1 MKQKI
6 GIIVGILVIIGISA
20 ITFGVMTAKKDEP
33 TKTDQNQNPPV
44 LLEGMKAITFEEGNE
59 TPKVLGQEEQKEGTW
74 YEYIRQIEATEAG
87 GTSRWANA
95 MTQDG
100 SMWVWIPRFAYKIQW
115 DREEQTGK
123 IEVVFLQG
131 MTNYNKEGKDVTKLG
146 YIVHPAFQD
155 GTENQFANGEW
166 DKEITGIWVSKFEAG
181 FAGQKNTA
189 SENIPVV
196 DTNLTYERDGKNVF
210 GKIQKEDTKITYPVF
225 LGKNYSY
232 NNISVGEIYNLAKA
246 LPQDGNP
253 YGLNR
258 AADSH
263 LMKNSEWG
271 ACAYLAHSQYGRN
284 GTKVSINNLEVSK
297 AVAGAETVTG
307 YAGNTVIATTN
318 HVEEI
323 QEALQDNYADKSYAW
338 YTKEGQLASTTGNLY
353 GIYDMNG
360 GSSEYTA
367 GYLEKTDEKAKNY
380 ASSILKKPGSNKY
393 CTVYKASSEDA
404 GALNQNYDAN
414 QNRYGDAIAETS
426 KKGNGYTSWFG
437 ETSIYI
443 RDSAGFFLRSGDY
456 SRGKYTGLFDFT
468 NHSGH
473 SFGSYSFRCVLI
485 ANQG

>member
-74 YEYIRQIEATEAG
+74 YEYIRQTEATEAG

-131 MTNYNKEGKDVTKLG
+131 TTNYNKEGKDVTKLG

-246 LPQDGNP
+246 LPQEGNP

-271 ACAYLAHSQYGRN
+271 ACAYLAHSQ
-284 GTKVSINNLEVSK
+284 
-297 AVAGAETVTG
+297 
-307 YAGNTVIATTN
+307 
-318 HVEEI
+318 
-323 QEALQDNYADKSYAW
+323 
-338 YTKEGQLASTTGNLY
+338 
-353 GIYDMNG
+353 
-360 GSSEYTA
+360 
-367 GYLEKTDEKAKNY
+367 
-380 ASSILKKPGSNKY
+380 
-393 CTVYKASSEDA
+393 
-404 GALNQNYDAN
+404 
-414 QNRYGDAIAETS
+414 
-426 KKGNGYTSWFG
+426 
-437 ETSIYI
+437 
-443 RDSAGFFLRSGDY
+443 
-456 SRGKYTGLFDFT
+456 
-468 NHSGH
+468 
-473 SFGSYSFRCVLI
+473 
-485 ANQG
+485 